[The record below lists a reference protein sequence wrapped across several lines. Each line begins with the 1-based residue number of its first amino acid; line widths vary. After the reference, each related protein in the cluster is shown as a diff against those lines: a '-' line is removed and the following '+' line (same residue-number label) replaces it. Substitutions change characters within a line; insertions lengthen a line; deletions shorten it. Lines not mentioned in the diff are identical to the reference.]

1 MITTAEGNLLQAP
14 ADALINTVNTEG
26 VMGKGI
32 ALQFKEAFDL
42 NYRLYRQACKEQR
55 VRVGEMFVT
64 ETLELV
70 GPRFI
75 INFPTK
81 RHWKEKSRLEYITDG
96 LEDLKRVITEYGIT
110 SVAMPPLGCGNGG
123 LDWQQVRPLIVQ
135 ALAEVAVPIQL
146 YEPSATISKRERKPE
161 AAAQELTPS
170 RAMLLAAMRA
180 YSSLGYSLSLIEVQK
195 LAYFLQRLGEPLKLN
210 FEKAQYGPFAHNLS
224 FVLQRMDGAFLRG
237 MDYKEAKPFAE
248 LTLMEEKF
256 PEIDAYIAQNLTRQ
270 QQQQVSHLAHLI
282 EGFESPLGMELLA
295 TVDYL
300 LDAHEAKDLDS
311 LIHAVGQWNPRKKR
325 VLTPEYLSLAL
336 GRLMEQPIL
345 ASGVSV

>member
-1 MITTAEGNLLQAP
+1 MLLKVEGNLLQAS

-64 ETLELV
+64 ETHELV

-81 RHWKEKSRLEYITDG
+81 RHWKEKSRLEYIIDG
-96 LEDLKRVITEYGIT
+96 LEDLKRVITKCGIT

-135 ALAEVAVPIQL
+135 TMADVAVPVQL

-161 AAAQELTPS
+161 AAAQKLTPA

-180 YSSLGYSLSLIEVQK
+180 YSALGYSLTLIEVQK

-210 FEKAQYGPFAHNLS
+210 FQKAQYGPYADNLS
-224 FVLQRMDGAFLRG
+224 HVLQRMDGAYLRG
-237 MDYKEAKPFAE
+237 MHYKEARPFEE
-248 LTLMEEKF
+248 LTLMEDKF
-256 PEIDAYIAQNLTRQ
+256 SEVDNYIAQQLTDKQ
-270 QQQQVSHLAHLI
+270 KQQVTHLTHLI

-300 LDAHEAKDLDS
+300 LDAREAQDLDS

-336 GRLMEQPIL
+336 GRLTEQPIL
-345 ASGVSV
+345 APGISA

>member
-1 MITTAEGNLLQAP
+1 MITAAEGNLLQAP
-14 ADALINTVNTEG
+14 VDALINTVNTEG

-55 VRVGEMFVT
+55 VQVGEMFVT
-64 ETLELV
+64 ETHELV

-81 RHWKEKSRLEYITDG
+81 RHWKEKSRIEYITDG
-96 LEDLKRVITEYGIT
+96 LEDLKRVIAEHGIT

-135 ALAEVAVPIQL
+135 AMAEVAVPIQL

-161 AAAQELTPS
+161 AAAQKLTPS

-248 LTLMEEKF
+248 LTLMEERF
-256 PEIDAYIAQNLTRQ
+256 PEIDAYIAQNLTAQ

-300 LDAHEAKDLDS
+300 LESKEAQDLDS
-311 LIHAVGQWNPRKKR
+311 LINAVGEWNPRKKR
-325 VLTPEYLSLAL
+325 VLTPEYLNLAL
-336 GRLMEQPIL
+336 GRLTEQPIQ
-345 ASGVSV
+345 APSTHA

>member
-42 NYRLYRQACKEQR
+42 NYRLYRQACKEQH

-64 ETLELV
+64 ETHELV

-96 LEDLKRVITEYGIT
+96 LEDLKSIIAKHGIT

-123 LDWQQVRPLIVQ
+123 LDWHQVRPLIVQ
-135 ALAEVAVPIQL
+135 ALAEVAIPIQL
-146 YEPSATISKRERKPE
+146 YEPSATISERKPE
-161 AAAQELTPS
+161 AAAQKLTPS

-248 LTLMEEKF
+248 LTLIEEKF
-256 PEIDAYIAQNLTRQ
+256 PEIDAYIAQRLTQ
-270 QQQQVSHLAHLI
+270 QQRQQVSHLAHLI

-300 LDAHEAKDLDS
+300 LESKEAQDLDS
-311 LIHAVGQWNPRKKR
+311 LINAVGAWNPRKKR
-325 VLTPEYLSLAL
+325 VLTPDYLSLAL
-336 GRLMEQPIL
+336 SRLTEQSIQVP
-345 ASGVSV
+345 SVHV